1 MLNVVSCF
9 PEILRSGRLP
19 IGHGGLA
26 GPAKKFRELRG
37 RCSNATNTTFGL
49 FYASKLWEG
58 APVALYD
65 RYDPEMER
73 NNNRKASKMAN
84 IEQLA
89 TAALEPGSTDDLFVQ
104 YDGLFTELGARW
116 IQKEDGTESKV
127 AAFGRLLPLAP
138 HLAEHVERFLQ
149 HVSNS
154 SVIGSRASTVSD
166 GSQTHAAESELLEV
180 LLGTFRLL
188 SYDCRSFAKYVRP
201 LALQNLFQH
210 SSRTARYVAIRTFC
224 LYVHAA
230 DYATQEMLKR
240 YVGQGEVA
248 GPWEAQQID
257 YRFLSLWEE
266 KRWKNLQSRMQ
277 QRRSEGQAPDVSPFS
292 RELSPYTVDVNGTL
306 LPRLDGAPSQEM
318 PSALIA
324 TPTTESNLKDIAQG
338 LLGSGPLLL
347 TGLAGSGKTLLVR
360 HFAWQLNKLDQMVTL
375 HLNEQSDA
383 KLLIGMYATGAKPGT
398 FSWRAG
404 VLTTA
409 VREGRWIFIEDLD
422 RAPNEVI
429 STLLPLIE
437 RGELLIPSRGETV
450 RAARGFRII
459 ATMRSTLNP
468 RGQEIVPRQN
478 MIGHR
483 FWNLINVRMPALSE
497 FRNIINATYP
507 RLREH
512 LPGIMKVYARLLE
525 LYSDPKFSS
534 ENGTSLR
541 AMTPRDLLKWC
552 DRIDVLLAPSRTF
565 STAQKDE
572 IFMEGFD
579 CFAGSLRGEAAQHK
593 VMACVAEELHIDP
606 QRMIHLLKDREVKL
620 QVPPKTTSSGN
631 IQIGRAR
638 LSKHKVTKRTSSNR
652 PFSTN
657 NYTLRLLEKI
667 AVAVDRQEPLLLV
680 GETGTGKTTCI
691 QYLAEQLGRKLV
703 AFNLSQQSESG
714 DLLGGY
720 KPVNVRSLVIPLK
733 DEFDDIF
740 DTTFSRKKNQ
750 RFIEMLGK
758 RVAKG
763 EWKRVCGLWREAL
776 KMVDAARKSHESQT
790 SSPDPEGE
798 QPKKKRKTDS
808 LPMNFPTARWEK
820 FATDLYDLEAQLASG
835 SEAFAFSFLEGNIV
849 KAVRNGD
856 WILLDEIN
864 LASSDTL
871 EALTDLLGGGP
882 DGRPSILL
890 TETGNVERVV
900 AHPNFRVF
908 AAMNPATDV
917 GKKDLPPGVRS
928 RFTELYVESPDGD
941 EKSLRNI
948 VEKYLGGDIPDQS
961 IVRVAQ
967 DVTTLYLKI
976 QEMAKSNRLVDGAD
990 QKAHFS
996 LRTLTRTLT
1005 YAREIAP
1012 LRTLR
1017 RALYEGFQMS
1027 FLTFLGRASEDLV
1040 APLITAHL
1048 FPQKGML
1055 KTELGQPLKQPSD
1068 GRSYIS
1074 HGHYWLR
1081 QGVFPVE
1088 EQPHY
1093 IITPFVQRNM
1103 NNLIRAASTR
1113 RYPVLIQGP
1122 TSSGKT
1128 SMIEYLAKKSGNKFV
1143 RINNHEHTD
1152 LQEYLGSYISGADGK
1167 LVFQEGIL
1175 VKALREGHWIVLD
1188 ELNLAP
1194 TDVLEALN
1202 RLLDDNR
1209 ELLIPETQ
1217 EVVRPHDDF
1226 MLFATQNPAGL
1237 YGGRK
1242 VLSRAFRNRFLELH
1256 FDDIPVEE
1264 LTEILHRRTMIP
1276 ESWCKRIVKVYQELS
1291 TLRQENRIFEQKS
1304 FATLRDL
1311 FRWAQRKADTIQD
1324 LANNGY
1330 MLLAERVRKEEER
1343 VAVKNVM
1350 ETVMSK
1356 NGPKVTIDVEKMF
1369 TEDAWSGIARLS
1381 KEKAGASAC
1390 VVWTG
1395 AMRRLFVLVAH
1406 ALRNNEPVLLIG
1418 ETGCG
1423 KTTVCQL
1430 LADEYKNQLH
1440 ILNAHQN
1447 TETGDLI
1454 GAQRPI
1460 RNRAAIEESIR
1471 TQVLDVFE
1479 ITKRLDFDP
1488 TAMNLEHLLDIYDKL
1503 VKESPNIIPTGHR
1516 QEIHANRIKAAAL
1529 FEWADGS
1536 LVHAMK
1542 QGHYFLLDEISLAD
1556 DSVLERLNSVLEPSR
1571 TLLLAEKGPNDSE
1584 IIASDGFQF
1593 LATMNPGGDYGKK
1606 ELSPALRNRFTEIWV
1621 PAMSDLEDIMQIVQ
1635 SKLNPAATQYAG
1647 AIVSFSQWFNDKYNT
1662 SVASSISIRDTLAW
1676 VSFLNSCPQ
1685 DDPIFGVVHGA
1696 AMVFIDTLGANPAG
1710 LLAISQSSIQDER
1723 RACLHQL
1730 SKLLGQDIA
1739 PLYFNAV
1746 AISSSDQFLQLGS
1759 FSIPKFSAT
1768 GTATADFAMEAPT
1781 TCSNAMRVVRA
1792 LQLPK
1797 PILLEGNPGVGKTT
1811 LVTALAKAIGKPLTR
1826 LNLSEQTDLM
1836 DLFGS
1841 DVPVEG
1847 GAAGTFA
1854 WRDAPFLKAMKNGDW
1869 VLLDEMNLASQ
1880 SVLEGLNA
1888 VLDHRGEVYI
1898 SELDQTFHKHQNFR
1912 VFAAQNPHHQGGGR
1926 KGLPASFVNRFTVV
1940 YADVFQPEDL
1950 TLICKKRFPAITEYE
1965 VNKLIDFVAKLDDQV
1980 VGRRAFGQLG
1990 APWEFNLRDT
2000 LRWLHLL
2007 ADESMVGSARDFL
2020 DAIFLQRFRSES
2032 DRNRLLKLFE
2042 DVYGTDEP
2050 RMTLYH
2056 NISTQTVQVGLG
2068 VLSRVTTTTRPESVS
2083 IPRISQLGPIEA
2095 LLVSVKQNWPVIVV
2109 GPPGAGKTAIINQLA
2124 SFAGAD
2130 LVNFSMNADVD
2141 AMDLVG
2147 GYEQVDPLR
2156 EVHRCME
2163 RLEEYLRTSIASA
2176 QHPSQAQIAFLEQL
2190 QNGAMVSNSHTDTLL
2205 QSVAQ
2210 SSKEAF
2216 DLITSLI
2223 ALLQS
2228 ANQHIDGARFQ
2239 WVDGIL
2245 IRALEQGKWLV
2256 LDNANLCSSAVLDRL
2271 NSLLEPNGYL
2281 SINEHSMADG
2291 EARIVRPHP
2300 NFRIFMT
2307 MDPRFGELSRAMR
2320 NRAVEIYLLDPHDT
2334 EIQQAQGVI
2343 QYPLDSTM
2351 YRFRGFQ
2358 TSDAQLDATLDARFE
2373 NLSFEDSELL
2383 DSFTKQSKQSLIPD
2397 NSHTQTNGI
2406 SGEALIARKTS
2417 SLYTDEKLARMAH
2430 FLSKAWVPQ
2439 AKSTQQAAFSDLS
2452 FPSQFLTYHPLSN
2465 ELKLHRD
2472 ESSSSQ
2478 GLWLA
2483 SMYDFMLDVY
2493 NMQLALTSLP
2503 SARLERRKEKQK
2515 LPAFLHSY
2523 YEVLSKVI
2531 GGMWNARR
2539 NGEHTDDSCLKALR
2553 TLFWAFLAMVQ
2564 GSGFDRATFQTYL
2577 KMLSSSIPALS
2588 EQTVP
2593 LLQDLNM
2600 GLSKQIAVFGSDVQ
2614 LTTGLAMERIWR
2626 AFKPITPKS
2635 HAQLTAVLKLEQL
2648 ADRLDAVMWKSQL
2661 TLDEMAQIRERIAS
2675 SLDLVRKD
2683 EVDAAELIGG
2693 LSAVVDE
2700 LEQSTTEYDAISTP
2714 YFETEFEGLCQFLD
2728 VAFNDDQVTRQLYQ
2742 TPLPA
2747 VISTRAKSALLAR
2760 RPTKLATIT
2769 VGKPYKPTE
2778 HFAKLYRH
2786 LGLTRQP
2793 ADALALQ
2800 GRFHVSMLAKLHGAD
2815 EVQLAQ
2821 LDRFEAELQII
2832 GQHIAL
2838 EADRITNDQA
2848 QVTEHFYR
2856 SIYNAL
2862 YASHCADICHS
2873 LDNGKIVF
2881 HDNAPVSSLYRS
2893 TLESGFKKCARADSD
2908 SVDAKAWIHLGLF
2921 GLVLSVPNYP
2931 HDPALRPMIERKM
2944 FNEGKQGLHQ
2954 ALAALRQFQHEFT
2967 GQDTSFRIRQVET
2980 AVQQLGEE
2988 PPVPAI
2994 VRPET
2999 SQLDD
3004 LQGEFM
3010 NLLSIL
3016 RPLLDE
3022 SISISDAVQDT
3033 TLQQNLSH
3041 IIQRL
3046 TEGYRAYDDITDII
3060 VGFLVCLNLGLV
3072 NGRKEQE
3079 AQEQSNVHKSLTY
3092 ISRDT
3097 AFFGRQ
3103 RSIGSSEDI
3112 IEELEQ
3118 GLNQGEQ
3125 AIDVRYHALH
3135 TLLIVKSTDPKALSK
3150 PAARSLLHNLFTSF
3164 YEDWQRKLRQDQEKQ
3179 AIESSLYTYRG
3190 MDEDDDEEDPTLFPD
3205 YEAEQHAPET
3215 ATAALMV
3222 SRDHEIR
3229 LANMH
3234 ADLFGEGRDA
3244 SDTMKALLTWSAS
3257 ELRRV
3262 SDGKARGTR
3271 YADALPAIYLAL
3283 EKKADALASS
3293 GTGKTYN
3300 FYFDANLPEAQRLM
3314 SLLHRIQTRYRQI
3327 RNVWPEHAT
3336 LSEVLR
3342 TCDEV
3347 LEFRHVDPVAK
3358 LITKAEKLYAYMH
3371 EWQSVAS
3378 KEYSTA
3384 NLYDDLTRLLVSW
3397 RQLELT
3403 TWARLFDLEVEKLR
3417 NNAKTW
3423 FFVAYETVIAA
3434 SEGTQ
3439 DEESMRTHAKNLLD
3453 SLKGFFETTTL
3464 GQFEQRLK
3472 LLQQLRAHAAMRMQD
3487 VEAFEILHTALTN
3500 FINYYSRLSG
3510 PVKEAIAK
3518 GRANLEEE
3526 VSNVIKLASWKDT
3539 NIDALKQSAK
3549 ISHKKLSKWVRKFR
3563 ALLNKPVSSIMG
3575 TALPDETHTLQE
3587 AQLTTILTAVAPET
3601 LEFCAK
3607 NIFNWNDRP
3616 ARFRNLSVT
3625 TKMMRNLASPDVDAV
3640 DGGTYVDN
3648 LVIELLASI
3657 TELQKATPS
3666 TLTEENK
3673 ETVQHLKTQKRK
3685 VYADTMKELRQMGV
3699 NSNLSVDTLV
3709 KQYDLSTV
3717 LSTIPLV
3724 QSGENA
3730 VGSVAEYHLHKALNI
3745 MPQVRGVSKEHSG
3758 DLTPNDVAKSIGY
3771 LEGLL
3776 HITIRQR
3783 NGLSKAA
3790 RHLEDNKT
3798 PMALVEHLSALS
3810 HEVISWVPEE
3820 HVEATARIPASLR
3833 WLAAVLRTGADI
3845 VSAQAKLG
3853 KTGQLSD
3860 LMQAMRQ
3867 CSTKLND
3874 LASQYDQLPQLPAN
3888 IQSEAHRAL
3897 EDATKAH
3904 VDEIHV
3910 LFRDWIDS
3918 NDMSRTILVQI
3929 QAFLFSCPEVKTISF
3944 SEDTRNTL
3952 ETQSQEILAALD
3964 SILGSMQDVENAL
3977 KQVPSSTDDAS
3988 WLVKEEQALLAA
4000 LNALHAPQISESI
4013 QILLDKVQ
4021 YLGEDPNLQ
4030 AIAALFASVKPILS
4044 QYVACHEYLVK
4055 RFDNLHA
4062 ATANLLHRLSK
4073 SFIQIGT
4080 SGFCQPPEKGPDQ
4093 QKGQNE
4099 KLEEGTGLG
4108 AGEGAE
4114 DISKD
4119 IEDDEDLEDLA
4130 QEKGEREGSI
4140 EENEDAVDM
4149 GDGEMEGETEEV
4161 GEKEDKGDESGEEG
4175 EDDVQSEVGSVDDLG
4190 PSAVDEKMWDEGG
4203 KEDDAKDKEGK
4214 EDVGTENQDE
4224 QVAAEQKEKEKEK
4237 EKDGEDGEENE
4248 NKEGE
4253 EDEEMDMEG
4262 EDQEENV
4269 GVGETEKMDPHAKE
4283 EETLDLPEDL
4293 DIDGQDD
4300 NGKEDDDLGDM
4311 DMGDDLPED
4320 EMDEPDAGAQPDTVD
4335 DEIGPEEEGEEEKE
4349 TTGHIEDEEQPPED
4363 QEDEGDEP
4371 MDDDAVPLPDDNVPE
4386 DEARDTKDN
4395 DQADPNADAG
4405 AGNEA
4410 NEEAHKNKN
4419 EQASASAANQDEG
4432 QEGDPSEQN
4441 QEETAED
4448 GTLGQT
4454 TRPDA
4459 GGRGEQPEESREKQ
4473 SFKKLGDMLEKWYD
4487 QQKQISEAREKDET
4501 QAQQL
4506 DKEVDMAD
4514 ADFEHLQDE
4523 KTQADTQALGTATE
4537 EQATA
4542 LDHDMAL
4549 PVNDEE
4555 EKMPTRPEDNDQ
4567 DEADAGQDVDMQ
4579 DAEVDQDKAQEDQQQ
4594 SNSNEGQPQTFVGEQ
4609 KPYEHDEDQDMEDT
4623 QALDEDTSDTSSVH
4637 DVETQLELTHLD
4649 TTNITP
4655 DTARAL
4661 WLAHE
4666 SATHSLSQQLTEHL
4680 RLILAPTL
4688 ATKLRG
4694 DFRTGKR
4701 LNLKRI
4707 IPYIAS
4713 GYKRDKIWLRRSQ
4726 PSKRSYQ
4733 VMIALDDSKSMAE
4746 SGASSLALK
4755 TLTLVTKSLAML
4767 EVGEVSVV
4775 GFGDQ
4780 VNVAHDF
4787 DKPFTSEAGVRVFE
4801 QFGFDAAKTNV
4812 RGLVDRSLEL
4822 FRDARNTQ
4830 SSSLGEDLW
4839 QLMLIVSDGICDS
4852 HAEIQRLVRKAQEDR
4867 VMIVFIIIDSTAT
4880 EPRVAPVP
4888 KPSDEA
4894 GAQPPAPAMK
4904 EKDKTS
4910 ILDLQS
4916 VEISKE
4922 GKVVRWKYMERFPFR
4937 YYLVVRDVREL
4948 PGVLAGALRQW
4959 FGEVAGTA

>member
-1 MLNVVSCF
+1 M
-9 PEILRSGRLP
+9 E
-19 IGHGGLA
+19 
-26 GPAKKFRELRG
+26 
-37 RCSNATNTTFGL
+37 
-49 FYASKLWEG
+49 
-58 APVALYD
+58 AL
-65 RYDPEMER
+65 
-73 NNNRKASKMAN
+73 K
-84 IEQLA
+84 
-89 TAALEPGSTDDLFVQ
+89 PGSTDQLFVQ
-104 YDGLFTELGARW
+104 YDGLFTELCARW
-116 IQKEDGTESKV
+116 IQNNTQSALKV

-154 SVIGSRASTVSD
+154 PIVASQASASSAGAITEP
-166 GSQTHAAESELLEV
+166 QLLES

-188 SYDCRSFAKYVRP
+188 SYDCRGFARYVRP
-201 LALQNLFQH
+201 LVLQSLFQH
-210 SSRTARYVAIRTFC
+210 PSRAIRYVAIRTFC

-230 DYATQEMLKR
+230 DHATQEMLKR
-240 YVGQGEVA
+240 YVGQGEVE
-248 GPWEAQQID
+248 GPWEILQID

-266 KRWKNLQSRMQ
+266 KRWKSLQLKIQQQ
-277 QRRSEGQAPDVSPFS
+277 QRQSQETLPSTSWPDQ
-292 RELSPYTVDVNGTL
+292 ELSGLTLNVNGIL
-306 LPRLDGAPSQEM
+306 LPRLDGAPSREM
-318 PSALIA
+318 PSQLIKTA
-324 TPTTESNLKDIAQG
+324 TTDSNLRNIAQG
-338 LLGSGPLLL
+338 LLGSSPILL

-360 HFAWQLNKLDQMVTL
+360 HFAWQLNKLDKMVTL

-398 FSWRAG
+398 FSWRPG

-422 RAPNEVI
+422 RAPNEVV

-468 RGQEIVPRQN
+468 RGQAIVPRQN

-483 FWNLINVRMPALSE
+483 LWHSVTVCMPELAE
-497 FRNIINATYP
+497 FEQIITTTYP

-512 LPGIMKVYARLLE
+512 LSGITKVYARLIE

-541 AMTPRDLLKWC
+541 AITPRDLLKWC
-552 DRIDVLLAPSRTF
+552 DRIDVLLAPSRPF

-572 IFMEGFD
+572 ILMEGFD
-579 CFAGSLRGEAAQHK
+579 CFAGSLRGESAQLK

-620 QVPPKTTSSGN
+620 QVVSKSSASGS
-631 IQIGRAR
+631 IQIGRVK
-638 LSKHKVTKRTSSNR
+638 LSKYKVSKRTGSSR

-720 KPVNVRSLVIPLK
+720 KPVNVRSLVVPLK

-750 RFIEMLGK
+750 RFIETLGK

-763 EWKRVCGLWREAL
+763 EWKRVCTLWREAL
-776 KMVDAARKSHESQT
+776 KMVDAARKAHESQT
-790 SSPDPEGE
+790 SSPDPDGE

-808 LPMNFPTARWEK
+808 LPANFPNARWEK
-820 FATDLYDLEAQLASG
+820 FATNLYDLEAQLASG

-856 WILLDEIN
+856 WVLLDEIN

-917 GKKDLPPGVRS
+917 GKKDLPPGIRS

-941 EKSLRNI
+941 ETSLRNI
-948 VEKYLGGDIPDQS
+948 VEKYLGGDNADQN
-961 IVRVAQ
+961 VTRVAQ

-976 QEMAKSNRLVDGAD
+976 QDMAKSNRLVDGAD

-996 LRTLTRTLT
+996 LRTLTRTLS

-1017 RALYEGFQMS
+1017 RALYEGFHMS
-1027 FLTFLGRASEDLV
+1027 FLTFLGKASEDLV

-1048 FPQKGML
+1048 FPQKGMV
-1055 KTELGQPLKQPSD
+1055 KTELGQPLRQPSD

-1074 HGHYWLR
+1074 LGHYWLR
-1081 QGVFPVE
+1081 QGVHAVE
-1088 EQPHY
+1088 EQSHY

-1128 SMIEYLAKKSGNKFV
+1128 SMIEYLAKKSGNRFV

-1152 LQEYLGSYISGADGK
+1152 LQEYLGSYISGVDGK
-1167 LVFQEGIL
+1167 LIFQEGIL

-1343 VAVKNVM
+1343 IAVKNVM

-1356 NGPKVTIDVEKMF
+1356 NGPKVIIDVEKMF
-1369 TEDAWSGIARLS
+1369 AEDAWSGIARLS
-1381 KEKAGASAC
+1381 KDATGASAG

-1430 LADEYKNQLH
+1430 LADEYKRQLH

-1460 RNRAAIEESIR
+1460 RNRAAIEELIR
-1471 TQVLDVFE
+1471 DQVIDVFE

-1488 TAMNLEHLLDIYDKL
+1488 AAIDLGHLLDIYDKF
-1503 VKESPNIIPTGHR
+1503 VKEMPNEVPTNHR

-1571 TLLLAEKGPNDSE
+1571 TLLLAEKGPSDSE
-1584 IIASDGFQF
+1584 ITAADGFQF

-1621 PAMSDLEDIMQIVQ
+1621 PAISNLDDIMQIVQ
-1635 SKLNPAATQYAG
+1635 SKLSPPAKQYAE

-1676 VSFLNSCPQ
+1676 VSFVSSCPQ

-1710 LLAISQSSIQDER
+1710 LLAISQSSLSDER
-1723 RACLHQL
+1723 KACLQQL
-1730 SKLLGQDIA
+1730 GSLLGQDVS
-1739 PLYFNAV
+1739 PLYFND
-1746 AISSSDQFLQLGS
+1746 ITITSSNHHLQLGS
-1759 FSIPKFSAT
+1759 FSIPKFST
-1768 GTATADFAMEAPT
+1768 RGSRSADFTMEAPT

-1854 WRDAPFLKAMKNGDW
+1854 WRDAPFLKAMKTGDW

-1898 SELDQTFHKHQNFR
+1898 SELDQTFHKHPDFR

-1950 TLICKKRFPAITEYE
+1950 ALICKNKFPDITEDE
-1965 VNKLIDFVAKLDDQV
+1965 ITKLIGFVAELDKQV
-1980 VGRRAFGQLG
+1980 VTHRSFGQLG

-2000 LRWLHLL
+2000 LRWLDLL
-2007 ADESMVGSARDFL
+2007 ASDGLTGSARDFL
-2020 DAIFLQRFRSES
+2020 DTIFAQRFRSES
-2032 DRNRLLKLFE
+2032 DRARLLKLFE
-2042 DVYGTDEP
+2042 TVYGLHEP
-2050 RMTLYH
+2050 RIALYH
-2056 NISTQTVQVGLG
+2056 NVGTEVFQVGLG
-2068 VLSRVTTTTRPESVS
+2068 LLSRSPVTSSPEPVS
-2083 IPRISQLGPIEA
+2083 TLKVNQLGPMEA
-2095 LLVSVKQNWPVIVV
+2095 LLISVKQRWPVIIV
-2109 GPPGAGKTAIINQLA
+2109 GPPGSGKTSIIHQLA
-2124 SFAGAD
+2124 SLTGAD
-2130 LVNFSMNADVD
+2130 LVNFAMNADVD

-2163 RLEEYLRTSIASA
+2163 KLEEHIRARISSA
-2176 QHPSQAQIAFLEQL
+2176 HQESQAHLRFLEQL
-2190 QNGAMVSNSHTDTLL
+2190 ETGAMVSNTDTESIMQTIADSSQEASTLINNL
-2205 QSVAQ
+2205 QTHFQA
-2210 SSKEAF
+2210 A
-2216 DLITSLI
+2216 
-2223 ALLQS
+2223 A
-2228 ANQHIDGARFQ
+2228 QHIDGARFQ

-2271 NSLLEPNGYL
+2271 NSLLEPHGYL
-2281 SINEHSMADG
+2281 SINEHATADG

-2307 MDPRFGELSRAMR
+2307 VDPRFGELSRAMR
-2320 NRAVEIYLLDPHDT
+2320 NRAVEICLLGPQNVEEHG
-2334 EIQQAQGVI
+2334 AVS
-2343 QYPLDSTM
+2343 YPLDSKM

-2358 TSDAQLDATLDARFE
+2358 MNDEHLESTSSTRFQK
-2373 NLSFEDSELL
+2373 LSFEDSDLL
-2383 DSFTKQSKQSLIPD
+2383 ESFTKQVRQGLI
-2397 NSHTQTNGI
+2397 S
-2406 SGEALIARKTS
+2406 SEALPQPVENDI
-2417 SLYTDEKLARMAH
+2417 LHMAQ
-2430 FLSKAWVPQ
+2430 FLITAWIPQ
-2439 AKSTQQAAFSDLS
+2439 ARSPLPAADSDVDLAQQQV
-2452 FPSQFLTYHPLSN
+2452 PYHPFSN
-2465 ELKLHRD
+2465 ELTLHQSD
-2472 ESSSSQ
+2472 ASLSQ
-2478 GLWLA
+2478 AMWSA
-2483 SMYDFMLDVY
+2483 SVYEIMLDVY
-2493 NMQLALTSLP
+2493 KMQLALASLP

-2523 YEVLSKVI
+2523 LGALVKMIEALWSAHR
-2531 GGMWNARR
+2531 GGQ
-2539 NGEHTDDSCLKALR
+2539 HISVSSLKSVR
-2553 TLFWAFLAMVQ
+2553 KLFWAFFALAE

-2577 KMLSSSIPALS
+2577 KMLSSAIPMKIEPA
-2588 EQTVP
+2588 VP
-2593 LLQDLNM
+2593 MFTDINTT
-2600 GLSKQIAVFGSDVQ
+2600 LSKQIAVFGSEVQ
-2614 LTTGLAMERIWR
+2614 LTTGLGIERVWR
-2626 AFKPITPKS
+2626 HFRPAPCKTL
-2635 HAQLTAVLKLEQL
+2635 AQLTSILQLESL
-2648 ADRLDAVMWKSQL
+2648 ADRLDSVMWRSSL
-2661 TLDEMAQIRERIAS
+2661 TLAEMTQIRERIAV
-2675 SLDLVRKD
+2675 SLDLARKD
-2683 EVDAAELIGG
+2683 EVDAAELIAG
-2693 LSAVVDE
+2693 LTPAVAE
-2700 LEQSTTEYDAISTP
+2700 LESSATEYDIVSTP
-2714 YFETEFEGLCQFLD
+2714 YFETEFEGFCQFLD
-2728 VAFNDDQVTRQLYQ
+2728 VASSDHQSTRLLYQ
-2742 TPLPA
+2742 SPSATVL
-2747 VISTRAKSALLAR
+2747 STRAKSALLAR
-2760 RPTKLATIT
+2760 RPTKLATVA
-2769 VGKPYKPTE
+2769 VGSSQTPTE

-2793 ADALALQ
+2793 AEAMALM
-2800 GRFHVSMLAKLHGAD
+2800 GRFHVSILSKLHGAD

-2821 LDRFEAELQII
+2821 LHRFETELQVIA
-2832 GQHIAL
+2832 QHIAL
-2838 EADRITNDQA
+2838 EVGRITDDYVRANERLYFD
-2848 QVTEHFYR
+2848 
-2856 SIYNAL
+2856 IYSEL
-2862 YASHCADICHS
+2862 YASHCVDICQK
-2873 LDNGKIVF
+2873 LDDGKVAF
-2881 HDNAPVSSLYRS
+2881 YDSAPVSGLYRS
-2893 TLESGFKKCARADSD
+2893 TLQKGFERCASSTSA
-2908 SVDAKAWIHLGLF
+2908 SVDANAWIQLGLF
-2921 GLVLSVPNYP
+2921 GLSLNVPNYP

-2944 FNEGKQGLHQ
+2944 FNDERQRLHQ
-2954 ALAALRQFQHEFT
+2954 ALTALRQFQNDFT
-2967 GQDTSFRIRQVET
+2967 GQGTSFLIRQVET
-2980 AVQQLGEE
+2980 AIQQMGAE
-2988 PPVPAI
+2988 PPVPAV
-2994 VRPET
+2994 VRPLVSE
-2999 SQLDD
+2999 LDD
-3004 LQGEFM
+3004 LQGEFT
-3010 NLLSIL
+3010 NLLSII
-3016 RPLLDE
+3016 RPLLDDSMSVE
-3022 SISISDAVQDT
+3022 EAIQDT
-3033 TLQQNLSH
+3033 TLQQN
-3041 IIQRL
+3041 IARVIQRL
-3046 TEGYRAYDDITDII
+3046 TEGYRAYDDITDTV
-3060 VGFLVCLNLGLV
+3060 VGFLVCLNVGLV
-3072 NGRKEQE
+3072 MGRKEQE
-3079 AQEQSNVHKSLTY
+3079 DKEHGTIIKSLEY
-3092 ISRDT
+3092 ISNNT
-3097 AFFGRQ
+3097 PFFGRQ
-3103 RSIGSSEDI
+3103 SLIGRTDDI
-3112 IEELEQ
+3112 IKRLEN
-3118 GLNQGEQ
+3118 GLDQGEH
-3125 AIDVRYHALH
+3125 AIDVRWHALH
-3135 TLLIVKSTDPKALSK
+3135 MLLLVKSTDAQAMSK
-3150 PAARSLLHNLFTSF
+3150 SAARRLVHNLFTSF
-3164 YEDWQRKLRQDQEKQ
+3164 YADWKRKLLQDQEKQ
-3179 AIESSLYTYRG
+3179 AKDSSLYTYRG
-3190 MDEDDDEEDPTLFPD
+3190 MDEENDEDDPTLFPD
-3205 YEAEQHAPET
+3205 YEAEQEILEES
-3215 ATAALMV
+3215 TAAFIA

-3229 LANMH
+3229 LANLH

-3244 SDTMKALLTWSAS
+3244 SQTIKTLLTWSAS

-3262 SDGKARGTR
+3262 SDGKSRCTR
-3271 YADALPAIYLAL
+3271 YEDAIPVIILTLEDKANAL
-3283 EKKADALASS
+3283 STS

-3300 FYFDANLPEAQRLM
+3300 FYFDANLPEAKRLM
-3314 SLLHRIQTRYRQI
+3314 TLVHRIQARYRQI
-3327 RNVWPEHAT
+3327 RDVWPEHAT
-3336 LSEVLR
+3336 LSDVLR
-3342 TCDEV
+3342 TCDET

-3358 LITKAEKLYAYMH
+3358 FITKAEKLYAYMH
-3371 EWQSVAS
+3371 EWQKVAS

-3403 TWARLFDLEVEKLR
+3403 TWARLFDLEAEKLR
-3417 NNAKTW
+3417 SDAKTW
-3423 FFVAYETVIAA
+3423 FFVAYETIIAA

-3439 DEESMRTHAKNLLD
+3439 DEISMRTHAKNLLD
-3453 SLKGFFETTTL
+3453 SLKGFFDSTTL
-3464 GQFEQRLK
+3464 GQFEQRIK
-3472 LLQQLRAHAAMRMQD
+3472 LLQQLRAHAAMRMED
-3487 VEAFEILHTALTN
+3487 VETFKILHTALDN
-3500 FINYYSRLSG
+3500 FIAYHARLTK
-3510 PVKEAIAK
+3510 PVNEALTK
-3518 GRANLEEE
+3518 GRQNLEKE

-3539 NIDALKQSAK
+3539 NIEALKQSAK
-3549 ISHKKLSKWVRKFR
+3549 TSHKKLSKWVRKFR

-3575 TALPDETHTLQE
+3575 TGLPDESHIFQQVTLATVSTDIE
-3587 AQLTTILTAVAPET
+3587 PVALDLCVNKISGWTE
-3601 LEFCAK
+3601 
-3607 NIFNWNDRP
+3607 RP
-3616 ARFRNLSVT
+3616 ARFRKLPVT
-3625 TKMMRNLASPDVDAV
+3625 VKMMHSLATPRIDAV
-3640 DGGTYVDN
+3640 DGAAY
-3648 LVIELLASI
+3648 IENFVTELAGSI
-3657 TELQKATPS
+3657 LELQKATPT
-3666 TLTEENK
+3666 TLTEDNK

-3685 VYADTMKELRQMGV
+3685 VYADTMKELRQMGI

-3709 KQYDLSTV
+3709 QQYDLSTV
-3717 LSTIPLV
+3717 LSSAPLIW
-3724 QSGENA
+3724 QGKEA
-3730 VGSVAEYHLHKALNI
+3730 LGAAAEYHLHKALNI
-3745 MPQVRGVSKEHSG
+3745 MIQVRGISKEHSG

-3783 NGLSKAA
+3783 KVLSRASE
-3790 RHLEDNKT
+3790 HLGVIAT
-3798 PMALVEHLSALS
+3798 PMSLVEHLGAAS
-3810 HEVISWVPEE
+3810 HQSLFWTPEE
-3820 HVEATARIPASLR
+3820 NIEAISSLQPNLR
-3833 WLAAVLRTGADI
+3833 WLVVGLKTGADI
-3845 VSAQAKLG
+3845 ISAQAKLG
-3853 KTGQLSD
+3853 KTGELD
-3860 LMQAMRQ
+3860 NLVQAMRQ
-3867 CSTKLND
+3867 YATKFTD
-3874 LASQYDQLPQLPAN
+3874 FADCCDQLPKMPIN
-3888 IQSEAHRAL
+3888 VQSEARVML
-3897 EDATKAH
+3897 EDAVKA
-3904 VDEIHV
+3904 ERNE
-3910 LFRDWIDS
+3910 FQNTFKAWIED
-3918 NDMSRTILVQI
+3918 NDMPRVVLRQMHS
-3929 QAFLFSCPEVKTISF
+3929 FLFKHPEVNTIPFLEESRA
-3944 SEDTRNTL
+3944 SL
-3952 ETQSQEILAALD
+3952 ETQSKEVFAVLD
-3964 SILGSMQDVENAL
+3964 LILGSMQDVEAAL
-3977 KQVPSSTDDAS
+3977 KDVPASTEDAS
-3988 WLVKEEQALLAA
+3988 WLVKEERALSAA
-4000 LNALHAPQISESI
+4000 LSALHAPQISIAI
-4013 QILLDKVQ
+4013 QILLDKMRN
-4021 YLGEDPNLQ
+4021 LHESTSLQ
-4030 AIAALFASVKPILS
+4030 AMAGLFASVKPILD
-4044 QYVACHEYLVK
+4044 QYANSHEYLVK

-4062 ATANLLHRLSK
+4062 STASLLHRLSK
-4073 SFIQIGT
+4073 SFIQIGS
-4080 SGFCQPPEKGPDQ
+4080 SGFCQPSEKGPDQ
-4093 QKGQNE
+4093 QKGQND

-4119 IEDDEDLEDLA
+4119 IQDDEDLEDLA

-4140 EENEDAVDM
+4140 EENEDAVEM
-4149 GDGEMEGETEEV
+4149 GENEMEGETEEV
-4161 GEKEDKGDESGEEG
+4161 GENEDKGDEDGKEG

-4203 KEDDAKDKEGK
+4203 NEDDTKEKEGK
-4214 EDVGTENQDE
+4214 EDVGTENKDE
-4224 QVAAEQKEKEKEK
+4224 QVAAEKKEKEK
-4237 EKDGEDGEENE
+4237 EKDGDDGDEKKDEE
-4248 NKEGE
+4248 GRE
-4253 EDEEMDMEG
+4253 EDEEMDMDG
-4262 EDQEENV
+4262 EDQDENV
-4269 GVGETEKMDPHAKE
+4269 GTGETEKMDPHAKE

-4293 DIDGQDD
+4293 NIDGQDD
-4300 NGKEDDDLGDM
+4300 EGKDDDNLGDM
-4311 DMGDDLPED
+4311 DMGDDLPEED
-4320 EMDEPDAGAQPDTVD
+4320 MDEPDASAQPDTVD
-4335 DEIGPEEEGEEEKE
+4335 NEIGPEEQGEEEKD
-4349 TTGHIEDEEQPPED
+4349 TTGHIEDEDQPPED
-4363 QEDEGDEP
+4363 QEEDVDQP
-4371 MDDDAVPLPDDNVPE
+4371 MDDEAVPLPDDNTPE
-4386 DEARDTKDN
+4386 DSNQDTKDT

-4405 AGNEA
+4405 AGTEA

-4432 QEGDPSEQN
+4432 QEGDASEQK
-4441 QEETAED
+4441 QETTAED

-4454 TRPDA
+4454 AQPDA
-4459 GGRGEQPEESREKQ
+4459 GGRGEQPEESRETQ
-4473 SFKKLGDMLEKWYD
+4473 SFKKLGDVLEKWYN
-4487 QQKQISEAREKDET
+4487 QQKQISEAREKEES
-4501 QAQQL
+4501 QAQQIE
-4506 DKEVDMAD
+4506 KEVDMAD
-4514 ADFEHLQDE
+4514 ADFEHVQDDE
-4523 KTQADTQALGTATE
+4523 TQADTQALGTATE

-4549 PVNDEE
+4549 PVNDEDD
-4555 EKMPTRPEDNDQ
+4555 KMPTRPEDDQ
-4567 DEADAGQDVDMQ
+4567 EQEVDAKQDVDMQ
-4579 DAEVDQDKAQEDQQQ
+4579 DTDQDKAPEEQPQ
-4594 SNSNEGQPQTFVGEQ
+4594 SHASEGQPQAFVGEQ
-4609 KPYEHDEDQDMEDT
+4609 QTYEHDEDEDMEDA
-4623 QALDEDTSDTSSVH
+4623 QSLEEEASNASSVN
-4637 DVETQLELTHLD
+4637 DVETQLKLTHLEA
-4649 TTNITP
+4649 TTITP

-4755 TLTLVTKSLAML
+4755 TLTLVTRSLAML

-4775 GFGDQ
+4775 GFGSN

-4801 QFGFDAAKTNV
+4801 QFGFDAVKTNV
-4812 RGLVDRSLEL
+4812 RGLVNRSLEL
-4822 FRDARNTQ
+4822 FRDARATG
-4830 SSSLGEDLW
+4830 SSSSGEDLW

-4852 HAEIQRLVRKAQEDR
+4852 HAEIQRLIRKAQEDR
-4867 VMIVFIIIDSTAT
+4867 VMIVFIIIDSTA
-4880 EPRVAPVP
+4880 PAPSVAPG
-4888 KPSDEA
+4888 DEA
-4894 GAQPPAPAMK
+4894 PAK

-4916 VEISKE
+4916 VEITKE

-4959 FGEVAGTA
+4959 FGEVAGSA

>member
-1 MLNVVSCF
+1 L
-9 PEILRSGRLP
+9 
-19 IGHGGLA
+19 
-26 GPAKKFRELRG
+26 RELRG
-37 RCSNATNTTFGL
+37 LSIAATNTTFAHID
-49 FYASKLWEG
+49 ASKLWEG
-58 APVALYD
+58 ALTTISNKPNLIMA
-65 RYDPEMER
+65 
-73 NNNRKASKMAN
+73 NNNTREASKMVN

-89 TAALEPGSTDDLFVQ
+89 TKALKPGFTDDLFIQ
-104 YDGLFTELGARW
+104 FDGLFTELCARW
-116 IQKEDGTESKV
+116 IQNGSETGSKI
-127 AAFGRLLPLAP
+127 AAFARILPLAP

-149 HVSNS
+149 SVSIS
-154 SVIGSRASTVSD
+154 PIIGSHASTSSTDAISLTSD
-166 GSQTHAAESELLEV
+166 FDLIESLLA
-180 LLGTFRLL
+180 TFRLL
-188 SYDCRSFAKYVRP
+188 SYDCQSFAKYVRP
-201 LALQNLFQH
+201 LALESLFQH
-210 SSRTARYVAIRTFC
+210 SNRAVRYLAVRAFC

-230 DYATQEMLKR
+230 DHATQEILKR
-240 YVGQGEVA
+240 CVGDGEVDGSWA
-248 GPWEAQQID
+248 DQRID

-266 KRWKNLQSRMQ
+266 KRWKDLLSRLQ
-277 QRRSEGQAPDVSPFS
+277 QRQSEEHASAASYQHQI
-292 RELSPYTVDVNGTL
+292 LSAHTVDVGGIL
-306 LPRLDGAPSQEM
+306 LPRLDGAPSQEK
-318 PSALIA
+318 PSELI
-324 TPTTESNLKDIAQG
+324 TTSTTESNLRNMAQG
-338 LLGSGPLLL
+338 LLESSPILL

-360 HFAWQLNKLDQMVTL
+360 HFAWQLNKLDKMVTL

-383 KLLIGMYATGAKPGT
+383 KLLIGMYATGSKPGT
-398 FSWRAG
+398 FKWRPG

-437 RGELLIPSRGETV
+437 RGELLIPSRGETI

-468 RGQEIVPRQN
+468 RGQEIIPRQN

-483 FWNLINVRMPALSE
+483 FWKSITVHMPELFE
-497 FRNIINATYP
+497 FQAIVHSMYP
-507 RLREH
+507 RLQEH
-512 LPGIMKVYARLLE
+512 LSGIMRVYERLLE
-525 LYSDPKFSS
+525 LYADPRFSS

-565 STAQKDE
+565 QPAQKDD
-572 IFMEGFD
+572 IFMEAFD
-579 CFAGSLRGEAAQHK
+579 CFAGSLRSETAQSK

-606 QRMIHLLKDREVKL
+606 QRRVHLLKDREVRL
-620 QVPPKTTSSGN
+620 QVPSKSTGSGS
-631 IQIGRAR
+631 IHIGRAK
-638 LSKHKVTKRTSSNR
+638 LSKHKVSKRTTSNR

-733 DEFDDIF
+733 DEFDEIF

-750 RFIEMLGK
+750 RFLEMLGK

-763 EWKRVCGLWREAL
+763 EWKRVCTLWREAL
-776 KMVDAARKSHESQT
+776 KMVDAARKVHESQT
-790 SSPDPEGE
+790 SSPDPDGE
-798 QPKKKRKTDS
+798 QPKKRRKTDS
-808 LPMNFPTARWEK
+808 LPANFPTTRWEK
-820 FATDLYDLEAQLASG
+820 FATNLYDLEAQLASG

-882 DGRPSILL
+882 DGNPSILL

-917 GKKDLPPGVRS
+917 GKKDLPPGIRS

-948 VEKYLGGDIPDQS
+948 VEKYLGTESADPAI
-961 IVRVAQ
+961 IRVAQ

-996 LRTLTRTLT
+996 LRTLTRTLS

-1017 RALYEGFQMS
+1017 RALYEGFHMS
-1027 FLTFLGRASEDLV
+1027 FLTFLGKASEDLV
-1040 APLITAHL
+1040 APLITQYL
-1048 FPQKGML
+1048 FPQKGMV
-1055 KTELGQPLKQPSD
+1055 KTELGQPLRQPSD
-1068 GRSYIS
+1068 GRSYIQQ
-1074 HGHYWLR
+1074 GHYWLR
-1081 QGVFPVE
+1081 QGVHLVE

-1167 LVFQEGIL
+1167 LTFQEGIL

-1324 LANNGY
+1324 LAVNGY

-1343 VAVKNVM
+1343 VAVKKVM
-1350 ETVMSK
+1350 EDVMSK
-1356 NGPKVTIDVEKMF
+1356 NGPKVTINVEKMF
-1369 TEDAWSGIARLS
+1369 AEDAWSGIAHLS
-1381 KEKAGASAC
+1381 TSNADANVG
-1390 VVWTG
+1390 VVWTR

-1423 KTTVCQL
+1423 KTTVCQM
-1430 LADEYKNQLH
+1430 LADEYKKQLH

-1471 TQVLDVFE
+1471 KQVLDVFE
-1479 ITKRLDFDP
+1479 ITKHLDFDP
-1488 TAMNLEHLLDIYDKL
+1488 TTLGLEPLLEMYDML
-1503 VKESPNIIPTGHR
+1503 VKQAPNTIPTSHL

-1571 TLLLAEKGPNDSE
+1571 TILLAEKGPNDSE
-1584 IIASDGFQF
+1584 ITAAEGFQF

-1621 PAMSDLEDIMQIVQ
+1621 PAMSDLDDILQIVK
-1635 SKLNPAATQYAG
+1635 SKLNPSATVYAG

-1676 VSFLNSCPQ
+1676 VSFLNSFPQ

-1710 LLAISQSSIQDER
+1710 LLAISQSSIQEER
-1723 RACLHQL
+1723 QACLDQL
-1730 SKLLGQDIA
+1730 SKLLDQDVA
-1739 PLYFNAV
+1739 PLYLATV
-1746 AISSSDQFLQLGS
+1746 GIASTDETLQLGS
-1759 FSIPKFSAT
+1759 FSIPKFSSKASQT
-1768 GTATADFAMEAPT
+1768 TNFSLEAPT
-1781 TCSNAMRVVRA
+1781 TRSNAMRVVRA

-1854 WRDAPFLKAMKNGDW
+1854 WRDAPFLKAMKKGDW

-1898 SELDQTFHKHQNFR
+1898 SELDQTFHKHQDFR

-1940 YADVFQPEDL
+1940 YADVFRSEDL
-1950 TLICKKRFPAITEYE
+1950 TLICKKVFPAIAEEE
-1965 VNKLIDFVAKLDDQV
+1965 VYKLINFVAQLDDQV
-1980 VGRRAFGQLG
+1980 VTRRSFGQLG

-2000 LRWLHLL
+2000 LRWLQLL
-2007 ADESMVGSARDFL
+2007 ASEGFKGSARDFL
-2020 DAIFLQRFRSES
+2020 DVIFVQRFRAES
-2032 DRNRLLKLFE
+2032 DRKHILRLFE
-2042 DVYGTDEP
+2042 NVYGVHDP
-2050 RMTLYH
+2050 RMTFYH
-2056 NISTQTVQVGLG
+2056 NVSTKALQVGLG
-2068 VLSRVTTTTRPESVS
+2068 LLSRDLAITRPV
-2083 IPRISQLGPIEA
+2083 PISALEVTQLGPMEA
-2095 LLVSVKQNWPVIVV
+2095 LLVSVKQAWPVILV
-2109 GPPGAGKTAIINQLA
+2109 GPPGSGKTAMINQLA
-2124 SFAGAD
+2124 SFVGAD

-2147 GYEQVDPLR
+2147 GYEQVDPWR
-2156 EVHRCME
+2156 EVHRTME
-2163 RLEEYLRTSIASA
+2163 RLEEYLRRTITLAQQAPQAHVQLLEKLQVDAITMTSQMTLLLDSVA
-2176 QHPSQAQIAFLEQL
+2176 QHSPEAFDII
-2190 QNGAMVSNSHTDTLL
+2190 SNLHTLL
-2205 QSVAQ
+2205 QASQ
-2210 SSKEAF
+2210 E
-2216 DLITSLI
+2216 
-2223 ALLQS
+2223 
-2228 ANQHIDGARFQ
+2228 HIDGARFQ
-2239 WVDGIL
+2239 WVDGML
-2245 IRALEQGKWLV
+2245 IRALQQGKWLV

-2281 SINEHSMADG
+2281 SVNEHSTADG
-2291 EARIVRPHP
+2291 EARVVRPHP

-2307 MDPRFGELSRAMR
+2307 VDPRFGELSRAMR
-2320 NRAVEIYLLDPHDT
+2320 NRAVEICLLEPERIVT
-2334 EIQQAQGVI
+2334 MQRVVE
-2343 QYPLDSTM
+2343 YPLDSTA
-2351 YRFRGFQ
+2351 YRFREFQ
-2358 TSDAQLDATLDARFE
+2358 HNEEPVDMDVETRFE
-2373 NLSFEDSELL
+2373 NLSVMDSALL
-2383 DSFTKQSKQSLIPD
+2383 ESFTKQAQQGLIPSSD
-2397 NSHTQTNGI
+2397 LVHGNGAI
-2406 SGEALIARKTS
+2406 TGKVDQMAKSMNDRLIH
-2417 SLYTDEKLARMAH
+2417 MAH
-2430 FLSKAWVPQ
+2430 FMSKAWTPQ
-2439 AKSTQQAAFSDLS
+2439 AQSPERSIESDSLA
-2452 FPSQFLTYHPLSN
+2452 QLTPYYPLGN
-2465 ELKLHRD
+2465 ELALQQTEASKLH
-2472 ESSSSQ
+2472 
-2478 GLWLA
+2478 GLWSA
-2483 SMYDFMLDVY
+2483 SMYELMLDLY
-2493 NMQLALTSLP
+2493 NMQQSLQKLP
-2503 SARLERRKEKQK
+2503 PARFERRKEKQK
-2515 LPAFLHSY
+2515 LPAFLHAYWQSLVKAV
-2523 YEVLSKVI
+2523 ENIWLA
-2531 GGMWNARR
+2531 NRR
-2539 NGEHTDDSCLKALR
+2539 SEQLDVSSLKSLR
-2553 TLFWAFLAMVQ
+2553 TLFWAFFALAD
-2564 GSGFDRATFQTYL
+2564 GSTFDRATFHTYL
-2577 KMLSSSIPALS
+2577 KMLSSAIITTTEPTSP
-2588 EQTVP
+2588 TV
-2593 LLQDLNM
+2593 QDMNTT
-2600 GLSKQIAVFGSDVQ
+2600 LSKQIAVFGSEVH

-2626 AFKPITPKS
+2626 AFKPTTPKTL
-2635 HAQLTAVLKLEQL
+2635 AQLKAILELENL
-2648 ADRLDAVMWKSQL
+2648 ADRLDAVMWKSNL
-2661 TLDEMAQIRERIAS
+2661 TLDAMAQIHERIAS
-2675 SLDLVRKD
+2675 SLDLVRRN
-2683 EVDAAELIGG
+2683 EVDALELLTG
-2693 LSAVVDE
+2693 LDAAVND
-2700 LEQSTTEYDAISTP
+2700 LEQSTNEYDTIVTP
-2714 YFETEFEGLCQFLD
+2714 YFEAEFEGLCQFLD
-2728 VAFNDDQVTRQLYQ
+2728 VAFNDHEVTRQLYLN
-2742 TPLPA
+2742 PSPA
-2747 VISTRAKSALLAR
+2747 VVATRVKSALLAR
-2760 RPTKLATIT
+2760 RPTKLTAVP
-2769 VGKPYKPTE
+2769 VGRPYDTSS

-2786 LGLTRQP
+2786 VGLTHQP
-2793 ADALALQ
+2793 ADAMALE
-2800 GRFHVSMLAKLHGAD
+2800 GRFHVSMLEKLHGAD

-2821 LDRFEAELQII
+2821 LGRFETELQVLS
-2832 GQHIAL
+2832 QQVAL
-2838 EADRITNDQA
+2838 DADRITQDQYSA
-2848 QVTEHFYR
+2848 DETFYR
-2856 SIYNAL
+2856 HICNAL
-2862 YASHCADICHS
+2862 YASHYMEVCRDV
-2873 LDNGKIVF
+2873 DTFNGEVTF
-2881 HDNAPVSSLYRS
+2881 YDNAPVNDLYRS
-2893 TLESGFKKCARADSD
+2893 TLKKGFAKCARPTGH
-2908 SVDAKAWIHLGLF
+2908 VDAKAWIQLGLF

-2931 HDPALRPMIERKM
+2931 HDPALGPMIERDM
-2944 FNEGKQGLHQ
+2944 FNEEKQRLSQ
-2954 ALAALRQFQHEFT
+2954 ALISLRQFQKDFT
-2967 GQDTSFRIRQVET
+2967 GQETSVRIRNVENT
-2980 AVQQLGEE
+2980 IQQMGTV

-2994 VRPET
+2994 VRPEV

-3004 LQGEFM
+3004 LQGEFA
-3010 NLLSIL
+3010 NLLSII

-3022 SISISDAVQDT
+3022 TMSIDEAVRDA
-3033 TLQQNLSH
+3033 TLQQNVSR

-3046 TEGYRAYDDITDII
+3046 TEGYRAYDDITDTV
-3060 VGFLVCLNLGLV
+3060 VGFLVCLNIGMV
-3072 NGRKEQE
+3072 RGRQEQDSKEQ
-3079 AQEQSNVHKSLTY
+3079 NIVTKSLRY
-3092 ISRDT
+3092 IENAT
-3097 AFFGRQ
+3097 PFFGRQ
-3103 RSIGSSEDI
+3103 RAIVKSEHLLAD
-3112 IEELEQ
+3112 LENV
-3118 GLNQGEQ
+3118 LDQGEH
-3125 AIDVRYHALH
+3125 AIDVRWHALH
-3135 TLLIVKSTDPKALSK
+3135 SLLMLKNTDPEGFSSSV
-3150 PAARSLLHNLFTSF
+3150 ARALLHNLFTSL
-3164 YEDWQRKLRQDQEKQ
+3164 YADWRKKLDQDQEKQ
-3179 AIESSLYTYRG
+3179 AKDSSLYTYRG
-3190 MDEDDDEEDPTLFPD
+3190 MDEESDEEDPTLFPD
-3205 YEAEQHAPET
+3205 YEADQEIQGGST
-3215 ATAALMV
+3215 ASAVA
-3222 SRDHEIR
+3222 SREHEIR
-3229 LANMH
+3229 LANIH
-3234 ADLFGEGRDA
+3234 AELFVEGRDT
-3244 SDTMKALLTWSAS
+3244 SESMKSLLSWSAS

-3262 SDGKARGTR
+3262 SAGQAHGTR
-3271 YADALPAIYLAL
+3271 YENALPAIFLLL
-3283 EKKADALASS
+3283 EGRVDALSTS
-3293 GTGKTYN
+3293 GTRKTYN
-3300 FYFDANLPEAQRLM
+3300 FYFDANLPEAKRLIT
-3314 SLLHRIQTRYRQI
+3314 LVHRIQTRYRQI
-3327 RNVWPEHAT
+3327 RDIWPEHAT

-3342 TCDEV
+3342 TCDEA

-3358 LITKAEKLYAYMH
+3358 FITKSEKLHAYMH
-3371 EWQSVAS
+3371 EWQKVTS

-3384 NLYDDLTRLLVSW
+3384 DLYDDLTRLLVSW

-3403 TWARLFDLEVEKLR
+3403 TWARLFDLEVDKCCD
-3417 NNAKTW
+3417 NAKTW
-3423 FFVAYETVIAA
+3423 FFVAYETIIAA
-3434 SEGTQ
+3434 SDGVQGEQ
-3439 DEESMRTHAKNLLD
+3439 NMKDHAKNLLD
-3453 SLKGFFETTTL
+3453 TLKGFFENTTL
-3464 GQFEQRLK
+3464 GQFEQRIK

-3487 VEAFEILHTALTN
+3487 FASFRILHDALSN
-3500 FINYYSRLSG
+3500 FLAYHARLEK
-3510 PVKEAIAK
+3510 PVREAIAK
-3518 GRANLEEE
+3518 GRQNLEKE
-3526 VSNVIKLASWKDT
+3526 VNNVIKLASWKDT
-3539 NIDALKQSAK
+3539 NIEALKQSAK
-3549 ISHKKLSKWVRKFR
+3549 TSHKKLSKWVRKFR

-3575 TALPDETHTLQE
+3575 TGLPEESHLLREATLAVVSSEVDSDALELC
-3587 AQLTTILTAVAPET
+3587 V
-3601 LEFCAK
+3601 
-3607 NIFNWNDRP
+3607 NIPTWNQRP
-3616 ARFRNLSVT
+3616 ARFRNLGIT
-3625 TKMMRNLASPDVDAV
+3625 INIMRNLAGSSIDAV
-3640 DGGTYVDN
+3640 DGAAYVDN
-3648 LVIELLASI
+3648 LVSDLAASI
-3657 TELQKATPS
+3657 TELQKATPT
-3666 TLTEENK
+3666 TLNEENK

-3717 LSTIPLV
+3717 LSTVPLI
-3724 QSGENA
+3724 QGDA
-3730 VGSVAEYHLHKALNI
+3730 QLGSAADYHLHKALNV
-3745 MPQVRGVSKEHSG
+3745 MPQVRGVSKEHSS

-3783 NGLSKAA
+3783 QALSKASQQLQVA
-3790 RHLEDNKT
+3790 KASQ
-3798 PMALVEHLSALS
+3798 ALVDHLSSNCQSQLS
-3810 HEVISWVPEE
+3810 WTSQQQID
-3820 HVEATARIPASLR
+3820 ATKNVQPNMR
-3833 WLAAVLRTGADI
+3833 WLAALLKTGAEI
-3845 VSAQAKLG
+3845 VSAQRKLG
-3853 KTGQLSD
+3853 KTSELDGLT
-3860 LMQAMRQ
+3860 QAMRQ
-3867 CSTKLND
+3867 CSATFED
-3874 LASQYDQLPQLPAN
+3874 LASRYDHLPKLPACV
-3888 IQSEAHRAL
+3888 QSEAHQKL
-3897 EDATKAH
+3897 EDLVKGH
-3904 VDEIHV
+3904 VNEMHGV
-3910 LFRDWIDS
+3910 LMDWVEK
-3918 NDMSRTILVQI
+3918 NDMARVVLKQI
-3929 QAFLFSCPEVKTISF
+3929 QGFSFCYPDIKKVTFPEDLRITI
-3944 SEDTRNTL
+3944 
-3952 ETQSQEILAALD
+3952 ETQAEEILSSLD
-3964 SILGSMQDVENAL
+3964 LILGSMQDVETAL
-3977 KQVPSSTDDAS
+3977 KDVPSSTDDAS
-3988 WLVKEEQALLAA
+3988 WLVKEEQVLSAA
-4000 LNALHAPQISESI
+4000 LNALHAPQVNIAI
-4013 QILLDKVQ
+4013 QTLLDRTQ
-4021 YLGEDPNLQ
+4021 YVHEDSNLQ
-4030 AIAALFASVKPILS
+4030 AVAAMFASAKPILD
-4044 QYVACHEYLVK
+4044 QYAVSHQYLVT
-4055 RFDNLHA
+4055 RLDNLHA
-4062 ATANLLHRLSK
+4062 ATANLLHRLSR

-4080 SGFCQPPEKGPDQ
+4080 SGFCQPSEKSPDQ

-4149 GDGEMEGETEEV
+4149 GEQEMEGETEEV

-4175 EDDVQSEVGSVDDLG
+4175 EDDAQSEVGSVDDLG

-4214 EDVGTENQDE
+4214 EDVGTENQDQ
-4224 QVAAEQKEKEKEK
+4224 QVAAEEKEKEKEK
-4237 EKDGEDGEENE
+4237 EKDGEEGEEKE
-4248 NKEGE
+4248 NKDGE
-4253 EDEEMDMEG
+4253 EDEDMDMEG
-4262 EDQEENV
+4262 EDQDENV

-4293 DIDGQDD
+4293 NIDGQDD
-4300 NGKEDDDLGDM
+4300 EEKDDNDLGDM
-4311 DMGDDLPED
+4311 DMGDDLLED
-4320 EMDEPDAGAQPDTVD
+4320 EMDEPDAGDQPDTVD
-4335 DEIGPEEEGEEEKE
+4335 NEIGPEQEGEEEKE
-4349 TTGHIEDEEQPPED
+4349 TTGHIEDEEPPPED
-4363 QEDEGDEP
+4363 QEEEGDEP
-4371 MDDDAVPLPDDNVPE
+4371 MDEAIPLPDDNIAD
-4386 DEARDTKDN
+4386 DEARDETKDT
-4395 DQADPNADAG
+4395 DQTDPNADAG
-4405 AGNEA
+4405 AGTEA
-4410 NEEAHKNKN
+4410 NEEAHKQKQD
-4419 EQASASAANQDEG
+4419 QASASAANQDEG
-4432 QEGDPSEQN
+4432 QEGDASEQN
-4441 QEETAED
+4441 QETNAED
-4448 GTLGQT
+4448 GIMGQT
-4454 TRPDA
+4454 AKPDA
-4459 GGRGEQPEESREKQ
+4459 GSRGDEPEESRETQ
-4473 SFKKLGDMLEKWYD
+4473 SFKKLGDVLEKWYN
-4487 QQKQISEAREKDET
+4487 QQKQISEARDKDET
-4501 QAQQL
+4501 QAQQI

-4523 KTQADTQALGTATE
+4523 ETQADTQALGTATE

-4549 PVNDEE
+4549 PVNEKED
-4555 EKMPTRPEDNDQ
+4555 KMPTRPEEDDQ
-4567 DEADAGQDVDMQ
+4567 EPMDEEKDVEMQ
-4579 DAEVDQDKAQEDQQQ
+4579 DSDLEQDKTQEEPQQ
-4594 SNSNEGQPQTFVGEQ
+4594 SNATEGQPQAFVGEQ
-4609 KPYEHDEDQDMEDT
+4609 KPYGHDEDEDMDDAEPLEDD
-4623 QALDEDTSDTSSVH
+4623 ASDTSSVH

-4649 TTNITP
+4649 ATTITP

-4661 WLAHE
+4661 WLTHE

-4755 TLTLVTKSLAML
+4755 TLTLVTRSLAML

-4801 QFGFDAAKTNV
+4801 QFGFDASKTNV

-4822 FRDARNTQ
+4822 FKDARSMG
-4830 SSSLGEDLW
+4830 SSSAGEDLW

-4852 HAEIQRLVRKAQEDR
+4852 HAEIQRLVRKAHEDR
-4867 VMIVFIIIDSTAT
+4867 VMIVFIIIDSTA
-4880 EPRVAPVP
+4880 PAPVVAPVP
-4888 KPSDEA
+4888 TPSDNPA
-4894 GAQPPAPAMK
+4894 AQPSAPVVK
-4904 EKDKTS
+4904 EMDKTS

-4916 VEISKE
+4916 VEITKE